1 MPWGHI
7 RANLAESLTQPTRNA
22 SDSASAVWSTPV
34 HGGHHDSSSDAAQAD
49 GRAVTTTLLR

>member
-7 RANLAESLTQPTRNA
+7 EANLAESLTQPTRNA
-22 SDSASAVWSTPV
+22 SDSASAVWSPPA
-34 HGGHHDSSSDAAQAD
+34 HGGHVDGSSDATQAD